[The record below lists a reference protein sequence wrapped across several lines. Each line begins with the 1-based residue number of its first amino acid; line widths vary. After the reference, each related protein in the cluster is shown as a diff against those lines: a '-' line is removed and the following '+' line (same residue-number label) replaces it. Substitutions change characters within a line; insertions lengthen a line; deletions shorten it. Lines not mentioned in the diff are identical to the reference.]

1 MRIDIISAVPET
13 MQSYIENSIIKIAR
27 DKGIVEIY
35 LHNLHDYSQSKHKKI
50 DDYPFGG
57 ASGMLLTCQPI
68 FSLIEELKSQREYD
82 EIIFTSAEGEKFNQ
96 SSANYL
102 SLKKNIIILAGRYKG
117 VDQRVRD
124 NLITKEY
131 SLGDFILTG
140 GEVAALAICDATIR
154 LLPGALG
161 DSEAALTD
169 SFMNGMLEEAQY
181 TRPADFNG
189 LKVPEVL
196 LSGNHKA
203 IELWRQENSYNKT
216 KLLRP
221 DLLDW

>member
-13 MQSYIENSIIKIAR
+13 MQSYIDNSILKIAR
-27 DKGIVEIY
+27 DKGIVEIH
-35 LHNLHDYSQSKHKKI
+35 LHNLHDYSTNKHKKI

-57 ASGMLLTCQPI
+57 ASGMILTCQPI
-68 FSLIEELKSQREYD
+68 FTVIEKLKSEREYD
-82 EIIFTSAEGEKFNQ
+82 EIIFTSAEGEKYTQ
-96 SSANYL
+96 ESANYL

-124 NLITKEY
+124 NLITREY
-131 SLGDFILTG
+131 SMGDFILTG
-140 GEVAALAICDATIR
+140 GELPALTICDTVVR
-154 LLPGALG
+154 LIPGVLG

-181 TRPADFNG
+181 TRPADFQAH
-189 LKVPEVL
+189 KVPDIL
-196 LSGNHKA
+196 LSGNHSA
-203 IELWRQENSYNKT
+203 IEKWRQENSYNKT

-221 DLLDW
+221 DLLD

>member
-13 MQSYIENSIIKIAR
+13 MQSYIDNSILKIAR
-27 DKGIVEIY
+27 DKGIVEIH
-35 LHNLHDYSQSKHKKI
+35 LHNLHDYSTNKHKKI

-57 ASGMLLTCQPI
+57 ASGMILTCQPI
-68 FSLIEELKSQREYD
+68 FTLIEKLKSEREYD
-82 EIIFTSAEGEKFNQ
+82 EIIFTSAEGEKYTQ
-96 SSANYL
+96 ESANYL

-124 NLITKEY
+124 NLITREY
-131 SLGDFILTG
+131 SMGDFILTG
-140 GEVAALAICDATIR
+140 GELPALTICDTVVR
-154 LLPGALG
+154 LIPGVLG

-181 TRPADFNG
+181 TRPADYQG
-189 LKVPEVL
+189 HKVPDIL
-196 LSGNHKA
+196 LSGNHSA
-203 IELWRQENSYNKT
+203 IEKWRQENSYNKT

-221 DLLDW
+221 DLLD

>member
-68 FSLIEELKSQREYD
+68 FGLIEELKSQREYD

-221 DLLDW
+221 DLLD

>member
-189 LKVPEVL
+189 LKVPDVL

-221 DLLDW
+221 DLLD

>member
-27 DKGIVEIY
+27 DKGIVEIN

-181 TRPADFNG
+181 TRPADFKG
-189 LKVPEVL
+189 LKVPDVL

-203 IELWRQENSYNKT
+203 IEIWRQENSYNKT

-221 DLLDW
+221 DLLD

>member
-57 ASGMLLTCQPI
+57 ASGMLLTCPPI

-221 DLLDW
+221 DLLD

>member
-181 TRPADFNG
+181 TRPADFKG
-189 LKVPEVL
+189 LKVPDVL

-203 IELWRQENSYNKT
+203 IEIWRQENSYNKT

-221 DLLDW
+221 DLLD

>member
-221 DLLDW
+221 DLLD

>member
-68 FSLIEELKSQREYD
+68 FGLIEELKSQREYD

-189 LKVPEVL
+189 LKVPDVL

-221 DLLDW
+221 DLLD

>member
-13 MQSYIENSIIKIAR
+13 MQSYIDSSIIKIAR
-27 DKGIVEIY
+27 DKGIVEIH
-35 LHNLHDYSQSKHKKI
+35 LHNLHDYSENKHKKI

-82 EIIFTSAEGEKFNQ
+82 EIIFTSAEGETFNQ

-221 DLLDW
+221 DLLD